1 LLISKNN
8 WGRTSY
14 DHPFWT
20 GVCYTFSK
28 GVF

>member
-1 LLISKNN
+1 LLLSKKN

-20 GVCYTFSK
+20 GVLLHF
-28 GVF
+28 F